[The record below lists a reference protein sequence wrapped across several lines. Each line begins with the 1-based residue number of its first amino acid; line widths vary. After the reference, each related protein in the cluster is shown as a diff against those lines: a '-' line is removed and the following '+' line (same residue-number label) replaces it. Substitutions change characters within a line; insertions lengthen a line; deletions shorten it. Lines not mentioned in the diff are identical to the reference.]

1 MAELKFTKDH
11 ECLYVEGDTAWVGIT
26 SYAKDA
32 LGDIVFVDLPAVGKS
47 VSKGDSFAVIESVK
61 TAADV
66 YSPVSGSVVEAND
79 NIPGDLDLIAKP
91 LKDGGWIA
99 KIKMSDTSQLTGLM
113 SEAEYQDYLKTV
125 D

>member
-1 MAELKFTKDH
+1 MAELKYTKDH
-11 ECLYVEGDTAWVGIT
+11 ECLYVEGDLAWVGIT
-26 SYAKDA
+26 AYAKDA
-32 LGDIVFVDLPAVGKS
+32 LGDIVFVDLPEVGKT
-47 VSKGDSFAVIESVK
+47 VGKGDSFAVIESVK

-66 YSPVSGSVVEAND
+66 YTPVSGEVVEAND

-99 KIKMSDTSQLTGLM
+99 KIKMSDSSQLSGLM
-113 SEAEYQDYLKTV
+113 SESEYQAYLKTV

>member
-1 MAELKFTKDH
+1 MADLKFTKDH

-26 SYAKDA
+26 AYAKDA
-32 LGDIVFVDLPAVGKS
+32 LGDIVFVDLPAVGKN
-47 VSKGDSFAVIESVK
+47 VAKGDSFAVIESVK

-66 YSPVSGSVVEAND
+66 YSPVSGAVVEAND
-79 NIPGDLDLIAKP
+79 NIPGDLDLISKP

-99 KIKMSDTSQLTGLM
+99 KIKMSDASQLTGLM